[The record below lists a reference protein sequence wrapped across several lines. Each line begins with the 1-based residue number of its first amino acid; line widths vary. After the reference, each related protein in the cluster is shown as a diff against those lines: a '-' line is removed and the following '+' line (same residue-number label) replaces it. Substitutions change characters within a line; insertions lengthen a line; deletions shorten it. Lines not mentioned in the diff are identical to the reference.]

1 MERRCF
7 LLRVRE
13 DLVAQYLQT
22 HQVWPEMLA
31 AISAAGFH
39 NYSLFIRPDGLVVG
53 YFEAEDPEAAQA
65 AIARTEVSARWEETM
80 APFFVGGS
88 GKPADRT
95 TAVLSEYFHLP

>member
-7 LLRVRE
+7 LLRVKE
-13 DLVAQYLQT
+13 DRVEQYLQT

-65 AIARTEVSARWEETM
+65 AIAQSEVSARWEEIM
-80 APFFVGGS
+80 ASFFVGGS
-88 GKPADRT
+88 GKPEDRDT
-95 TAVLSEYFHLP
+95 EVLSEYFHLP